1 MAIRSKTEIMDVIKS
16 YLGED
21 LTDEAITFLEDLS
34 DTVDDYERR
43 LADVTDWEGKYN
55 ELDESWRKRY
65 KERFFEGGTDEDG
78 SFIEDVNDLEEQDE
92 APATFEELF
101 EEVDVVKEGEK

>member
-1 MAIRSKTEIMDVIKS
+1 MAIKTKVEIMDTLRG

-21 LTDEAITFLEDLS
+21 MTDEAIEFLEDIA

-43 LADVTDWEGKYN
+43 LADVTDWEGKYK
-55 ELDESWRKRY
+55 ELDESWRRRY

-78 SFIEDVNDLEEQDE
+78 SFIEDVNEVEEQDE
-92 APATFEELF
+92 APTTFEELF
-101 EEVDVVKEGEK
+101 EEVDEVKEGE